1 MKKVNTPIVNAA
13 GKLSIALSLA
23 LLIGLTS
30 CDKDEDDLPNGNSN
44 NNQTD
49 NPQLGA
55 GTLVAIKSESVQSTP
70 MGDMTI
76 NIGTAVAVF
85 GSDANF
91 SSFVDAGT
99 VSINGQNLSKAGNH
113 AYTFTPSMTEPTGIE
128 FGNAVNW
135 SVSGND
141 ANGVPAFD
149 HNMSGGFP
157 TVGRV
162 NVDEE
167 LSKSE
172 SLTLPISGVSNAD
185 SLVVNVNEAVKT
197 VAAGVNAVNFSSD
210 ELSGISKGTGI
221 VSIAGVRYTS
231 QAYGGKEFFFLTQTV
246 KQKTVTITD

>member
-1 MKKVNTPIVNAA
+1 MKKVNTHIVRYA
-13 GKLSIALSLA
+13 GKLSLVMSLTFV
-23 LLIGLTS
+23 LGLTS
-30 CDKDEDDLPNGNSN
+30 CDKDEDDLPNGDNSN
-44 NNQTD
+44 NQT
-49 NPQLGA
+49 NNTQLGA

-85 GSDANF
+85 GSDASF

-99 VSINGQNLSKAGNH
+99 VSVNAQNLSKAGNH
-113 AYTFTPSMTEPTGIE
+113 AYTFTPSMTDPTGIE
-128 FGNAVNW
+128 FGNTVNW

-149 HNMSGGFP
+149 HSMSGGFP
-157 TVGRV
+157 SVGRV
-162 NVDEE
+162 NVDDE

-172 SLTLPISGVSNAD
+172 SLTLPVSGVSNAD
-185 SLVVNVNEAVKT
+185 SLVVNVNEAVKI
-197 VAAGVNAVNFSSD
+197 VASGVSSVNFSSN
-210 ELSGISKGTGI
+210 ELSSISKGTGI

-231 QAYGGKEFFFLTQTV
+231 QAYGGKEFFFLAQTV